1 MFGYVRPLKAELKLK
16 EYEQFKSAYCGLC
29 NTLNKRYGYAAR
41 FLLNYDFTFLAM
53 LLSSEEKSCA
63 YQYKRCSASPFKKK
77 CSCVPTPNFELC
89 ADYSIVLYYWKLKD
103 SAADE
108 GFWGK
113 VKARAAILLFKPA
126 YKKARKNIPDFDEKV
141 CYNLSQLSA
150 LEKSACTSIDETSEK
165 FAYILAAASE
175 LRKDEAEK
183 RILNQL
189 LYHLGRIIY
198 ILDAIDD
205 LKDDVKSGA
214 YNPVAIRY
222 DTADGSLNEE
232 SRNELRITINHSAAM
247 VSTAFELLPGGMW
260 TPVLA
265 NIIYL
270 GIPWVA
276 ESVLTG
282 TWRKPGKR
290 EDKKIFLQ
298 NGAD

>member
-1 MFGYVRPLKAELKLK
+1 MFGYVRPLKPELKLR
-16 EYEQFKSAYCGLC
+16 EYEQFKAAYCGLC
-29 NTLNKRYGYAAR
+29 NTLKKRYGYAAR

-89 ADYSIVLYYWKLKD
+89 ADYSVILYFWKLRD

-108 GFWGK
+108 GFWGR
-113 VKARAAILLFKPA
+113 VKAKSALLLLKSA
-126 YKKARKNIPDFDEKV
+126 YNKARKNIPDFDEKV

-150 LEKSACTSIDETSEK
+150 LEKSGCGSIDETSEK
-165 FAYILAAASE
+165 FALILAAASE
-175 LRKDEAEK
+175 LRKDDAEK
-183 RILNQL
+183 RIYFQL
-189 LYHLGRIIY
+189 LYHLGRTIY

-205 LKDDVKSGA
+205 LEDDVKTGA

-222 DTADGSLNEE
+222 GAADGRLSEE
-232 SRNELRITINHSAAM
+232 SRKELRITINHSAAM
-247 VSTAFELLPGGMW
+247 VSSAFELLPGGMW

-270 GIPWVA
+270 GVPQAV
-276 ESVLTG
+276 ESVLCG
-282 TWRKPGKR
+282 TWRKPKKK
-290 EDKKIFLQ
+290 EDKEILLQ